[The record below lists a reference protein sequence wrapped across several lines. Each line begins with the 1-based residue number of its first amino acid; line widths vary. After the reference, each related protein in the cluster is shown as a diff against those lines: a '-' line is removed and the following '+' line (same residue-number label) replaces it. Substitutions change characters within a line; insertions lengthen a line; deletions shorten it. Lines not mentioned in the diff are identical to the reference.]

1 MDLKSLFAPISAAFA
16 PLEAC
21 SGREPLVVADDAWPK
36 DADLMKDIDI
46 SVIMVSGKTIA
57 LQVKNLDTIQH
68 VKDEIQDLE
77 GIPREEQV
85 LIYEGQQLKNTRTI
99 YECNVKDKSIV
110 DLLRVKPLKLLVKQG
125 NGQNCI
131 VEARPQD
138 TVTDVKLLVQE
149 EISIPHD
156 QITLVGGGKKMED
169 GRTLRECG
177 IETDATLFIVLRLKG
192 CGQFFVE
199 SSNGERFRIDG
210 ACPDKTIQTVKA
222 SIQDKTGIPAAEQ
235 ELSFDGQQLEDTC
248 TLHDYG
254 IKKESVICLRRRGDM
269 AKIYFF
275 CCCW

>member
-1 MDLKSLFAPISAAFA
+1 MDLKSLFAPMWAAFA

-21 SGREPLVVADDAWPK
+21 SGIKPVVVAEDAGPK

-57 LQVKNLDTIQH
+57 LQVTNLDTIQH

-77 GIPREEQV
+77 GIPREQQV
-85 LIYEGQQLKNTRTI
+85 LIYEGQQLKNNRTV

-110 DLLRVKPLKLLVKQG
+110 DLLRVKPLKLFVKQG
-125 NGQNCI
+125 NGQNCT
-131 VEARPQD
+131 VEARPDD

-149 EISIPHD
+149 ETSIPHD

-169 GRTLRECG
+169 GRSLRECG
-177 IETDATLFIVLRLKG
+177 IETDATLYVVLRLKG

-199 SSNGERFRIDG
+199 SPDGERFRIDG
-210 ACPDKTIQTVKA
+210 ACPDKTIETVKA

-269 AKIYFF
+269 AKMYFF